1 MTDTIHFYN
10 RDCMEAMKEFPD
22 NYFGLAIVDPPYGGG
37 GDDNEYKGAIVGRF
51 GGRFEKYHLGE
62 EIKVSR
68 TGSRDKMYREPNRG
82 EENGIAPD
90 VHNCRG
96 RFSKYSKLKQDSEE
110 EKSDSKE
117 SYDIRSWDY
126 APTQEYFTELAMVSK
141 NQVIWGGNYFEL
153 PPTRCFLIWRKTN
166 IPKDFSMA
174 MVEYAW
180 TSFNDNAKMM
190 EFSSAGTKENPR
202 IHPCEKPIKLYQWI
216 LERFAHEG
224 DKILDTHVGSGNSLI
239 ACARMGFECWGYEI
253 DKTYYKLASEHIDKE
268 LRQGTLF

>member
-1 MTDTIHFYN
+1 MVNTIHFYN
-10 RDCMEAMKEFPD
+10 RDCVEAMRDFPD
-22 NYFGLAIVDPPYGGG
+22 KYFDLAIVDPPYGGG
-37 GDDNEYKGAIVGRF
+37 GDDNEYKGAVIGRF

-62 EIKVSR
+62 KIKVAR
-68 TGSRDKMYREPNRG
+68 TGSRDKKYREPKADLA
-82 EENGIAPD
+82 ED

-96 RFSKYSKLKQDSEE
+96 RFAKYADIQK
-110 EKSDSKE
+110 EKDGKCEKE
-117 SYDIRSWDY
+117 SYDIRSWDF
-126 APTQEYFTELAMVSK
+126 APSQEYFDELFRVCK
-141 NQVIWGGNYFEL
+141 NCVIWGGNYFEL
-153 PPTRCFLIWRKTN
+153 PPTRCFLVWRKTN

-216 LERFAHEG
+216 LERYAHEG
-224 DKILDTHVGSGNSLI
+224 EKILDTHVGSGNSLI

-253 DKTYYKLASEHIDKE
+253 DKTYFKLASEHIEKE